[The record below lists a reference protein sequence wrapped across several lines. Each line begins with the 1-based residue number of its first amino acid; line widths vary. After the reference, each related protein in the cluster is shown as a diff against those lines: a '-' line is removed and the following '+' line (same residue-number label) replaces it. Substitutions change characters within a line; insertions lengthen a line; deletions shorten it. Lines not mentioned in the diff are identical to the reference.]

1 MGDFVKDQSSE
12 AGCFI
17 VGSGVSVKGS
27 FSVPERAVI
36 NGSVEGEITARE
48 VLVGSSGKITGK
60 VTAEVIDVHGEVNDT
75 VSASRELILR
85 ASGRAT
91 GAIAYAEVEIEK
103 GAQLRGTLT
112 ILGEDDG
119 AAAQPAANGA
129 RDAAKRPVDD
139 NRRRNLPAGV
149 NA

>member
-1 MGDFVKDQSSE
+1 MGDFVKDQSSD

-17 VGSGVSVKGS
+17 VGSGVTVKGS

-48 VLVGSSGKITGK
+48 VLVGSSGTITGK
-60 VTAEVIDVHGEVNDT
+60 VTAEVVDVHGEVNDT
-75 VSASRELILR
+75 VTASRELILR

-91 GAIAYAEVEIEK
+91 GSIAYAEVEIEK

-112 ILGEDDG
+112 ILGEDG
-119 AAAQPAANGA
+119 PAAEADSAAGNGA
-129 RDAAKRPVDD
+129 RRHADD
-139 NRRRNLPAGV
+139 NRRRTAPAGV